1 VETKRII
8 QRVNET
14 MSWFLE
20 KINNIEKSLAKL
32 NGERERERER
42 ERTRTQMNK
51 IRDAIGDTNEIQRII
66 REYLEKNC
74 IPMS

>member
-1 VETKRII
+1 
-8 QRVNET
+8 
-14 MSWFLE
+14 
-20 KINNIEKSLAKL
+20 
-32 NGERERERER
+32 
-42 ERTRTQMNK
+42 MNK